1 MGKIVGYIASSLDG
15 YIAGPDGGMDWLE
28 PFQAVEY
35 GYTDFLKSI
44 EIVVMGRLTYEK
56 CLSFGIG
63 WPYPDQD
70 AFIVTSRHIETLP
83 ARAQIWNGS
92 ISALVTRSRS
102 AKGDAWIVGGSR
114 LQQAVLDADGMDS
127 LDIFII
133 PILLGDVIP
142 LFLKSDRR
150 HSLHLRHSRQLPMGM
165 MHLVYDVAQL
175 P

>member
-1 MGKIVGYIASSLDG
+1 MGKIVGYIATSLDG
-15 YIAGPDGGMDWLE
+15 YIAGPDGGIDWLE
-28 PFQAVEY
+28 PFQAVDY
-35 GYTDFLKSI
+35 GYTEFLKGI

-70 AFIVTSRHIETLP
+70 ALIVTSRDIESLP
-83 ARAQIWNGS
+83 ARTQTWIGS
-92 ISALVTRSRS
+92 VSDLVTHLKSEE
-102 AKGDAWIVGGSR
+102 GDAWIVGGSR

-133 PILLGDVIP
+133 PILLGNGIP
-142 LFLKSDRR
+142 LFLKSDHC

-165 MHLVYDVAQL
+165 MHLRYDVAQL

>member
-1 MGKIVGYIASSLDG
+1 MGKIVGYIATSLDG
-15 YIAGPDGGMDWLE
+15 YIARSDGGIDWLD

-35 GYTDFLKSI
+35 GYADFLRGI
-44 EIVVMGRLTYEK
+44 EIVVMGRVTYEK

-70 AFIVTSRHIETLP
+70 AFIVTSRNIENLP
-83 ARAQIWNGS
+83 AGAQLWNGS
-92 ISALVTRSRS
+92 VSGLVTRLKS

-114 LQQAVLDADGMDS
+114 LQQAILDADGMDS

-133 PILLGDVIP
+133 PILLGDGIP
-142 LFLKSDRR
+142 LFLKSDHC

-165 MHLVYDVAQL
+165 MRLQYDIAQRL
-175 P
+175 